1 MVWPTA
7 SRNTNMPME
16 TTPTTLLLTTRESL
30 TTRLPSTKRLLAGSL
45 PFPST
50 LNPRPGLRKLHS
62 SPLSHAL
69 TFRMS
74 NRVSRSYMG
83 PQIPIVTTYEQE
95 PENMSVRKQKRS
107 SSRASNRDYEDAQA
121 LGRSPSRVASIRN
134 NDPNFAR
141 SPSRAQSYIQT
152 DRAPSVKNEPIP
164 RSASRAGSINQD
176 RETIPRSASRASN
189 RVAEPIP
196 RSASRAGSINQDRE
210 RPQSR
215 IGNAV
220 GAGVGAGGGA
230 ALVGEIVSHDRQRS
244 LQQHDRQRS
253 VSLHDEQDA
262 NRALS
267 PNRPQS
273 SFGHR
278 PQPNLMTVAEDG
290 RESRYEPS
298 RAGVLGRSGTVLSR
312 ANTQGRNGTLS
323 RAANGGTVGS
333 RRGAFGRGAGASI
346 GTQPEEVLGRE

>member
-1 MVWPTA
+1 MRYFRVLEVYMLI
-7 SRNTNMPME
+7 S
-16 TTPTTLLLTTRESL
+16 
-30 TTRLPSTKRLLAGSL
+30 
-45 PFPST
+45 
-50 LNPRPGLRKLHS
+50 
-62 SPLSHAL
+62 
-69 TFRMS
+69 RMS

-95 PENMSVRKQKRS
+95 PENASIRKQKRS

-121 LGRSPSRVASIRN
+121 LGRSPSRVASVRA

-141 SPSRAQSYIQT
+141 SPSRAASYITKT
-152 DRAPSVKNEPIP
+152 DRAQSIKNVEPIP

-176 RETIPRSASRASN
+176 RETIPRSASRA
-189 RVAEPIP
+189 
-196 RSASRAGSINQDRE
+196 GSINQDRE

-215 IGNAV
+215 IGNAI

-230 ALVGEIVSHDRQRS
+230 AVVGEIVSHDRQRS
-244 LQQHDRQRS
+244 LQQQERPRS
-253 VSLHDEQDA
+253 VSLHDDQDNSHA

-290 RESRYEPS
+290 RESRYDGRDS

>member
-1 MVWPTA
+1 
-7 SRNTNMPME
+7 
-16 TTPTTLLLTTRESL
+16 
-30 TTRLPSTKRLLAGSL
+30 
-45 PFPST
+45 
-50 LNPRPGLRKLHS
+50 
-62 SPLSHAL
+62 
-69 TFRMS
+69 MS

-95 PENMSVRKQKRS
+95 PENASVRKQKRS

-121 LGRSPSRVASIRN
+121 LGRSPSRVASIRQ
-134 NDPNFAR
+134 NDPANFAR
-141 SPSRAQSYIQT
+141 SPSRA
-152 DRAPSVKNEPIP
+152 SVKTDARPQHEYEHNNFV
-164 RSASRAGSINQD
+164 RS
-176 RETIPRSASRASN
+176 PSRASVKTDARPQSVRN
-189 RVAEPIP
+189 VDGGIP

-230 ALVGEIVSHDRQRS
+230 VLVGEIVSHDRQRS
-244 LQQHDRQRS
+244 LQQQDRPRS
-253 VSLHDEQDA
+253 RVSLHDDA
-262 NRALS
+262 ERSSDNRTMS

-290 RESRYEPS
+290 RESRYDGRDS

>member
-1 MVWPTA
+1 
-7 SRNTNMPME
+7 
-16 TTPTTLLLTTRESL
+16 
-30 TTRLPSTKRLLAGSL
+30 
-45 PFPST
+45 
-50 LNPRPGLRKLHS
+50 
-62 SPLSHAL
+62 
-69 TFRMS
+69 MS
-74 NRVSRSYMG
+74 NRVSRSYTG
-83 PQIPIVTTYEQE
+83 AQIPIVTTYEQQ
-95 PENMSVRKQKRS
+95 PENASVRKQKRS
-107 SSRASNRDYEDAQA
+107 SSRASNYND
-121 LGRSPSRVASIRN
+121 GVNRN
-134 NDPNFAR
+134 Q
-141 SPSRAQSYIQT
+141 SRAASVRNDHDGEPLSDPRELDSGGPHGLVYDEKSGNYIHRHELGS
-152 DRAPSVKNEPIP
+152 RAPSRQSVRADNARPQSVKAQ
-164 RSASRAGSINQD
+164 SVRAPSIRQAD
-176 RETIPRSASRASN
+176 GPVS
-189 RVAEPIP
+189 IP

-230 ALVGEIVSHDRQRS
+230 AAIGEIVSHDRQRS
-244 LQQHDRQRS
+244 LQQQERPRS
-253 VSLHDEQDA
+253 RVSLHDDVDHDRSSA

-290 RESRYEPS
+290 RESRYDGRDS